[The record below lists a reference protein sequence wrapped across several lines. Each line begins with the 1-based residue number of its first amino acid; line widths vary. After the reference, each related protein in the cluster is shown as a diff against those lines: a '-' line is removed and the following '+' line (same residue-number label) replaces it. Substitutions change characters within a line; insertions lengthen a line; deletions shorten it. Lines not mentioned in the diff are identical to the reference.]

1 MSLLDFRLFVFHREK
16 NKKTKC
22 AVEFQTHFN
31 ICRLQRDLV
40 CGVRVFWPGPYLF
53 FSKPHRHSG
62 GGGRRQTKTQRNQLG
77 TRINKMGKER
87 KRKRGK
93 NRVKCGMK
101 APEVRVTSTTAAAQH
116 KTLPAYVCVYNQGAD
131 GSVCPPIR
139 KTNEAASSAAEQ
151 QYIYVSN
158 SFIFFS
164 FLF

>member
-1 MSLLDFRLFVFHREK
+1 MRCRISNALQHMPAAARFSVRGGGFLAGALSLLFQTPSSLRRRR
-16 NKKTKC
+16 KKTNKN
-22 AVEFQTHFN
+22 TKK
-31 ICRLQRDLV
+31 
-40 CGVRVFWPGPYLF
+40 
-53 FSKPHRHSG
+53 STRH
-62 GGGRRQTKTQRNQLG
+62 T
-77 TRINKMGKER
+77 NKQNG
-87 KRKRGK
+87 KRKKEKKGK

-101 APEVRVTSTTAAAQH
+101 AHEVRVTSTTAAAQH

>member
-1 MSLLDFRLFVFHREK
+1 MR
-16 NKKTKC
+16 
-22 AVEFQTHFN
+22 
-31 ICRLQRDLV
+31 CRISNALQHMPAAARFS
-40 CGVRVFWPGPYLF
+40 VRGGGFWPEPYLF

-87 KRKRGK
+87 KKKRGK
-93 NRVKCGMK
+93 TGSNVGWKLTRS
-101 APEVRVTSTTAAAQH
+101 AWQAQRQQPQH

-158 SFIFFS
+158 SFLFFF
-164 FLF
+164 FLFQIHLHLSSCHGRW

>member
-77 TRINKMGKER
+77 TRINKMGKEER
-87 KRKRGK
+87 EKG
-93 NRVKCGMK
+93 
-101 APEVRVTSTTAAAQH
+101 E
-116 KTLPAYVCVYNQGAD
+116 KT
-131 GSVCPPIR
+131 GSNVG
-139 KTNEAASSAAEQ
+139 
-151 QYIYVSN
+151 
-158 SFIFFS
+158 
-164 FLF
+164 